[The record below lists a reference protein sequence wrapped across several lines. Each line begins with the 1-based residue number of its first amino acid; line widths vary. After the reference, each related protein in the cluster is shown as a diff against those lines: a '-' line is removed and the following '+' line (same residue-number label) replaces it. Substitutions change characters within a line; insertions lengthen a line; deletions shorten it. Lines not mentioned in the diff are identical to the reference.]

1 MMRPRG
7 ILGLKKNTRRRCLC
21 CRQLFRCHPRTR
33 SQQRYCTQPTC
44 RAASKK
50 ASQARWLGKAE
61 NQGYFSGPQHVSRV
75 QEWRQRHPEYGKL
88 RQRRSL
94 LQETMISQ
102 PIERSRETSDLALQE
117 PIRLQVPAVAG
128 PNSMLADS
136 ALQDLM

>member
-1 MMRPRG
+1 MMCPRG

-33 SQQRYCTQPTC
+33 SQQRYCAQPTC

-75 QEWRQRHPEYGKL
+75 QAWRQSHPEYGKS
-88 RQRRSL
+88 RRKRPP

-102 PIERSRETSDLALQE
+102 PIERSRETSGLALQE
-117 PIRLQVPAVAG
+117 PIRLEVPTVAG
-128 PNSMLADS
+128 PNGVLADS